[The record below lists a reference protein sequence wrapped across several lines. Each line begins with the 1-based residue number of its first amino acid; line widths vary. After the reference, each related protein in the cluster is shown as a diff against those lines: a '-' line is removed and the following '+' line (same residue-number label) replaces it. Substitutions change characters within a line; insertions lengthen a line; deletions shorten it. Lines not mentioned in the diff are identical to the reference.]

1 MMELDLVV
9 KRSTLPAAW
18 GITSFRE
25 QEEFPVHNLAFKFFR
40 LM

>member
-18 GITSFRE
+18 RITSFRE
-25 QEEFPVHNLAFKFFR
+25 QGEFPVHNLAFKFFK